1 MFRRHFS
8 RKRLFVRPISVH
20 RKKHDIQVTDNGNDK
35 RRHQGVSIRR
45 PTLNYRHDRT
55 ADNRG
60 TQHTGS
66 RVGEFAQPFGCQRE
80 NRREHNRVEKTDGK
94 QRPHRHIRIAAARR
108 HRDGKQH
115 DRSRCVKRQITV
127 GANFAIT
134 AEPRK
139 RPTIAPPQ

>member
-1 MFRRHFS
+1 MPSERCS
-8 RKRLFVRPISVH
+8 DGISQEKIICPPYI
-20 RKKHDIQVTDNGNDK
+20 RTPQKHDIQVTDNGNDK

-80 NRREHNRVEKTDGK
+80 NRREHNRVEKPMASSD
-94 QRPHRHIRIAAARR
+94 HIATSALPLPVAIATASSTTAA
-108 HRDGKQH
+108 DALNAK
-115 DRSRCVKRQITV
+115 
-127 GANFAIT
+127 
-134 AEPRK
+134 
-139 RPTIAPPQ
+139 